1 MRVRNFLVLVSHTFF
16 GTLISGLHCR
26 EDVNT
31 YRPIAVLLTIA
42 QDFQRFIFEQFNAYF
57 NENEFLYS
65 HQSVIDTN
73 V

>member
-1 MRVRNFLVLVSHTFF
+1 MAKVVPIFKLGDT
-16 GTLISGLHCR
+16 CR

-65 HQSVIDTN
+65 HQSTIDTN